1 MSQRLTFFILLVL
14 PLFSNG
20 QKLVDEVKKKYF
32 GTYLGEIPTYSLD
45 TGTDLVQVNAT
56 DLKIQLDA
64 DYVIVD
70 LGKEHFTGTYSVLF
84 QGVDYYVLTVQLE
97 EQLSPERLVVHM
109 KTKSMTREGI
119 YPQPNAELKKLSK
132 KELKNVQ

>member
-1 MSQRLTFFILLVL
+1 MAQRLTFFILLVL

-109 KTKSMTREGI
+109 KTKSITREGS

>member
-1 MSQRLTFFILLVL
+1 MAQRLTFFILLVL